1 MIKRYGMGCLLGC
14 WLMSPWTVFQWAH
27 GASSEPMAALVA
39 LLATTEDETLQRDML
54 RGLEQ
59 AMVGRAQVTMPAGW
73 ESVETKLNQSQ
84 QPEIRRRVRS
94 LSLVFGSAL
103 AMESLRTDL
112 RNTNL
117 PSADRVGMLESLAQV
132 NDPQLPAMLW
142 ELMKDNALRA
152 DVIRYLA
159 RYQQPETPEVL
170 LEGYPTYSALEKQRA
185 LSVLASRTSYA
196 LPLLQA
202 MADGTLPRTDLSA
215 SLIRDLRN
223 LKHDEVDHLLS
234 VVWGA
239 FRDIAA
245 DKQGEIERVKRI
257 YYAGGSTPG
266 DATRGRAVFARACQ
280 QCHQLFGTGGRV
292 GPDITGSDRANLDYI
307 LQNIM
312 DPNAVIPN
320 DYRSSEVETKD
331 GRVLTGVVREQTA
344 SSLRLATP
352 TEEYV
357 LPMDQVVSLEQTE
370 LSMMPEGLLTPFN
383 DQEIRDLL
391 YYLRQPAQAP
401 LLATRENTDLFFN
414 GRDLTG
420 WNGDDDLWR
429 VEDAEIVGST
439 TTGLNHNAFL
449 KSEMILKDF
458 RLVFEMKL
466 TPDNENSG
474 IQFRSR
480 AADHGEVRGYQA
492 DAGAGWWGKLYE
504 ELGRALLWEAPGD
517 QHVKKGEW
525 NLYEILAVG
534 HHVRTAINGHP
545 CVDLQDPEG
554 ALQGLVAF
562 QLHSGGPMDVRF
574 RRLSL
579 EVDPEPKLTTT
590 LSDM

>member
-103 AMESLRTDL
+103 AMENLRTDL

-117 PSADRVGMLESLAQV
+117 PSADRVGMLASLAQV

-357 LPMDQVVSLEQTE
+357 LPMHQVVSLEQT
-370 LSMMPEGLLTPFN
+370 
-383 DQEIRDLL
+383 
-391 YYLRQPAQAP
+391 
-401 LLATRENTDLFFN
+401 
-414 GRDLTG
+414 
-420 WNGDDDLWR
+420 
-429 VEDAEIVGST
+429 
-439 TTGLNHNAFL
+439 
-449 KSEMILKDF
+449 
-458 RLVFEMKL
+458 
-466 TPDNENSG
+466 
-474 IQFRSR
+474 
-480 AADHGEVRGYQA
+480 
-492 DAGAGWWGKLYE
+492 
-504 ELGRALLWEAPGD
+504 
-517 QHVKKGEW
+517 
-525 NLYEILAVG
+525 
-534 HHVRTAINGHP
+534 
-545 CVDLQDPEG
+545 
-554 ALQGLVAF
+554 
-562 QLHSGGPMDVRF
+562 
-574 RRLSL
+574 
-579 EVDPEPKLTTT
+579 
-590 LSDM
+590 